1 MIENIENHPYLRRFN
16 TILSDP
22 TNDLIPKCENAGVCI
37 DDVITMYNGVKIQ
50 NQSYY
55 DNFSD
60 ILLLNKGIHEPQ
72 EEYVF
77 SKVLDNIHSKKPLMI
92 ELGSYWAFYSLSF
105 LQKHN
110 NGKTICIEADED
122 LLSKGK
128 NNFDLNNKNGEFI
141 HDFVSSSAFKVDD
154 FCEKRKI
161 KKIDILHSD
170 IQGFE
175 LEMLDGAKKSFS
187 KDIID
192 YLFVSTHTNDL
203 HYNCLDF
210 IKHHMNIIFEVDLN
224 DTFCEDGIIVACSK
238 RIKFEQIILTKKTQV
253 ENKK

>member
-128 NNFDLNNKNGEFI
+128 NNFDLNCDMKL
-141 HDFVSSSAFKVDD
+141 
-154 FCEKRKI
+154 
-161 KKIDILHSD
+161 DI
-170 IQGFE
+170 
-175 LEMLDGAKKSFS
+175 
-187 KDIID
+187 
-192 YLFVSTHTNDL
+192 
-203 HYNCLDF
+203 
-210 IKHHMNIIFEVDLN
+210 
-224 DTFCEDGIIVACSK
+224 
-238 RIKFEQIILTKKTQV
+238 
-253 ENKK
+253 